1 MIRSQRVPNDMEFSM
16 QRFAK
21 RVAPVTLAFVFM
33 AAFAAAQVT
42 RATLTGTVTDPSGAI
57 IPNAQI
63 VVTDLG
69 TGAKTVVKSNSA
81 GTYTV
86 PFLAPGR
93 YSESVS
99 LQGFKT
105 YVHTGLTLQ
114 TEQTLTENVVLQIGS
129 ASETVTVRA
138 GTPLVDT
145 SDASTGESLTAAQVE
160 DLPSN
165 GRAPLGFA
173 HLEYGAVA
181 KGKHSM
187 TQMRPFDNSAAD
199 DFSLGGGNSSSN
211 ELLLN
216 GVPNMQSSQR
226 TAGFSPELDSVQAV
240 HVDNFSANAAL
251 GDTSGGVI
259 NISTKS
265 GTNQFHGSASEYY
278 NGSRPF
284 QAQPY
289 AFTSSTAKITST
301 HYNQYGGTLGG
312 PVLIPH
318 LVHGRNKLLFF
329 YAYEG
334 YKGASPATTV
344 TSVPTQ
350 AERSGDFSALSD
362 QLYNPFGGCS
372 ETTRTINGKSYTYC
386 QRNPIPGNDFANAEL
401 NVNPVAAAYLKLMP
415 LPNVDGAPADG
426 EDNYFAFDPTTQN
439 YSSNMGRVDYNL
451 SDSDKVF
458 FEAHRS
464 RFDNSQA
471 NVFNNFLSGTK
482 STDIL
487 WGGQVDNVKT
497 FSPTLNLET
506 RLGFSRYDHSS
517 GPNSAGVNPS
527 SLGFPGYM
535 ASNSTAL
542 AIPYLTFSDSA
553 SIPSLSTEP
562 GGYTDFDDIQFYAD
576 LSKTWGRH
584 HLQFGP
590 DIRVNKDSTLSPGA
604 ADGAFVF
611 SSGNKDFVTGSPDGP
626 AADSASG
633 AKQSFGGALALFE
646 LGLPDGAYKNANYTV
661 GTKFQYDNWYMGFF
675 AQDDWKLTPNFT
687 VSMGLRVEHETP
699 VVESKNHQ
707 VAGWDSTMAN
717 GVTAA
722 AEDAYK
728 TNSSPL
734 LSTSAFKPTGGII
747 YATSGN
753 RGSYHNAGAYFSPR
767 IGFAYAPPFAHGTL
781 AIRGGA
787 GIYVNPFD
795 DYDFGQSY
803 GFSQNSTMLFSTD
816 NNFTPATTLSD
827 PFPVT
832 AGASNFN
839 PIQRPLGSSLGI
851 NTNLGSSIKYWA
863 PVKVPFSEKWS
874 LDIEKQFAHNWMVE
888 LGYMGAEQ
896 VHSSFTQDVSLTPL
910 VPYLVHTAKGN
921 DPAVSAVSSEMSAKV
936 SNPFRGTMTAYGPA
950 ATSSLNVSSQISNS
964 ALLQAYPEYSDV
976 VEGLIPAVRV
986 NYNAFLAQAKK
997 RMSNGLEFT
1006 FNFQYS
1012 RQLGNAVQL
1021 NHGGPLNYEET
1032 TSDFPVHGSVFALYQ
1047 LPFGH
1052 GRTFNTNSRLVDEVA
1067 GGWEV
1072 TGIYQ
1077 YLSGTALSWGN
1088 TVYTGDWHDF
1098 HNNPH
1103 RTKAFGPSFN
1113 TSAFD
1118 QNSKDQPGS
1127 WNYRTFPQY
1136 LLRSD
1141 PTNNFD
1147 FSILKDF
1154 TLGERVIIQ
1163 PRVDAFNALN
1173 HPQFSAANTKP
1184 TASTF
1189 GDVTGQLNQARSL
1202 QGGIHI
1208 LF

>member
-1 MIRSQRVPNDMEFSM
+1 M

-21 RVAPVTLAFVFM
+21 RYAPVMLAFVFV

-57 IPNAQI
+57 VPNARI
-63 VVTDLG
+63 VITNQE

-81 GTYTV
+81 GAYTV

-93 YSESVS
+93 YMESVS
-99 LQGFKT
+99 QQGFKT
-105 YVHTGLTLQ
+105 YVHTGITLQ

-129 ASETVTVRA
+129 ASETVTVHA
-138 GTPLVDT
+138 ASPLIDT
-145 SDASTGESLTAAQVE
+145 SDASTGESLTATQVE

-211 ELLLN
+211 ELLLD
-216 GVPNMQSSQR
+216 GVPNMQNSGR
-226 TAGFSPELDSVQAV
+226 TAGFSPELDSVQSV

-251 GDTSGGVI
+251 GDTSGGVV
-259 NISTKS
+259 NITTKA

-284 QAQPY
+284 QARPY
-289 AFTSSTAKITST
+289 FTSPTAKITST
-301 HYNQYGGTLGG
+301 HYNQYGGTIGG

-318 LVHGRNKLLFF
+318 LVHGRNKLFFF

-334 YKGASPATTV
+334 YRGDSPATTI

-350 AERSGDFSALSD
+350 AERSGDFSALPD
-362 QLYNPFGGCS
+362 QLYDPFGGCT
-372 ETTRTINGKSYTYC
+372 ETTTTIGTKTYTYC
-386 QRNPIPGNDFANAEL
+386 QRNAIPGNILSNANDPQL
-401 NVNPVAAAYLKLMP
+401 TVNPISAAYLKLIP
-415 LPNVDGAPADG
+415 LPNLTGAADG
-426 EDNYFAFDPTTQN
+426 EDNYFAFDPTTQK
-439 YSSNMGRVDYNL
+439 YESNMGRVDYNI
-451 SDSDKVF
+451 SDSDKIF

-464 RFDNSQA
+464 RFDNSQG
-471 NVFNNFLSGTK
+471 NIFNNALSGT
-482 STDIL
+482 SSAVIL
-487 WGGQVDNVKT
+487 WGGEVDNVKT

-506 RLGFSRYDHSS
+506 RLGFSRYGTFS
-517 GPNSAGVNPS
+517 GPNSLGTSPS

-535 ASNSTAL
+535 SSNSTAP
-542 AIPYLTFSDSA
+542 AIPYLTLSDST
-553 SIPSLSTEP
+553 SMPSLSAEP
-562 GGYTDFDDIQFYAD
+562 GNTDYFDDIQFYAD
-576 LSKTWGRH
+576 LSKTWGKH
-584 HLQFGP
+584 TFQIGP
-590 DIRVNKDSTLSPGA
+590 DIRVNKNSSLSPGA
-604 ADGAFVF
+604 ADGAFAF
-611 SSGNKDFVTGSPDGP
+611 NSSNKDFVTGSPDGP
-626 AADSASG
+626 AVDSATG

-646 LGLPDGAYKNANYTV
+646 LGLPNGTYKSANYTI

-675 AQDDWKLTPNFT
+675 AQDDWKMAPNFT
-687 VSMGLRVEHETP
+687 LSMGVRIEHETP
-699 VVESKNHQ
+699 VVESNNQ
-707 VAGWDSTMAN
+707 MVAGWNPTMTN

-722 AEDAYK
+722 AEQAYNAG
-728 TNSSPL
+728 TPSPYV
-734 LSTSAFKPTGGII
+734 SAKAFQPTGGVI
-747 YATSGN
+747 YASSGN
-753 RGSYHNAGAYFSPR
+753 RSAYYPAAAYFSPR
-767 IGFAYAPPFAHGTL
+767 IGFAYAPGFAHGTL

-795 DYDFGQSY
+795 DYDAGQSY

-816 NNFTPATTLSD
+816 NGFTPATTLSD
-827 PFPVT
+827 PFPSGST
-832 AGASNFN
+832 SSNYN
-839 PIQRPLGSSLGI
+839 PIQLPLGSSLGI
-851 NTNLGSSIKYWA
+851 NTNLGSSIYFFH

-874 LDIEKQFAHNWMVE
+874 LDVQKEFAHNWVVE
-888 LGYMGAEQ
+888 LGYMGAVQ
-896 VHSSFTQDVSLTPL
+896 VHNSFSNDLSSVPL
-910 VPYLVHTAKGN
+910 VPYLVHAAKGN
-921 DPAVSAVSSEMSAKV
+921 DPAVAAISSSMSATV
-936 SNPFRGTMTAYGPA
+936 ANPFYGTMAGYGPA
-950 ATSSLNVSSQISNS
+950 ATSALNVQSKISNS
-964 ALLQAYPEYSDV
+964 GLLHAYPEYSDV
-976 VEGLIPAVRV
+976 VEALNPNVRV
-986 NYNAFLAQAKK
+986 NYNALLAQVTK

-1012 RQLGNAVQL
+1012 RQLGNTVQL
-1021 NHGGPLNYEET
+1021 NHGGPLSYEET
-1032 TSDFPVHGSVFALYQ
+1032 TSDFPVHGSIFTLYQ

-1052 GRTFNTNSRLVDEVA
+1052 GRQFNINSRLLDEVA

-1088 TVYTGDWHDF
+1088 VVYTGDWHDF

-1103 RTKAFGPSFN
+1103 KPYYEGPSFN
-1113 TSAFD
+1113 TSVFD
-1118 QNSKDQPGS
+1118 TAKNDQPGS

-1136 LLRSD
+1136 VLRGD

-1147 FSILKDF
+1147 FSVLKDF
-1154 TLGERVIIQ
+1154 AIGERVVIQ

-1173 HPQFSAANTKP
+1173 HPQFAATGNVKP

-1189 GDVTGQLNQARSL
+1189 GEVNKQLNSGRSL

-1208 LF
+1208 IF